1 MKVLVEKERVMDK
14 QVMFPISTRP
24 GEGWAECKVRPPC
37 SEKDY
42 FQIHTACDSEGRV
55 SSLGQWFFNFHR
67 STSIHGFLFC
77 LFWVFFF
84 TDAGVASLDGA

>member
-1 MKVLVEKERVMDK
+1 M
-14 QVMFPISTRP
+14 ISFFSALS

-55 SSLGQWFFNFHR
+55 SSLGHVLFSFIDPPPSNHLC
-67 STSIHGFLFC
+67 GFSF
-77 LFWVFFF
+77 V
-84 TDAGVASLDGA
+84 DAGAVSLGGA